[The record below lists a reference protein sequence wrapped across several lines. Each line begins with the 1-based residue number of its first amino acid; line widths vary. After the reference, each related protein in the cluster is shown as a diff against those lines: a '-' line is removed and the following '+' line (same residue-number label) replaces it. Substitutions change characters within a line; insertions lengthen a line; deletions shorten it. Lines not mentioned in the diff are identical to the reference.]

1 MNDRGYN
8 KRPSHISA
16 LILELHT
23 FTRIIFLVDCQQ
35 VPGQGRSN
43 DQDIQFTFN
52 LPIICKDVVLCKQ

>member
-16 LILELHT
+16 LILELHA
-23 FTRIIFLVDCQQ
+23 FTRVVFLVDCQR

-52 LPIICKDVVLCKQ
+52 FPIICKDVVLCKQ

>member
-16 LILELHT
+16 LILELHA
-23 FTRIIFLVDCQQ
+23 FTRVVFLVDCQQ
-35 VPGQGRSN
+35 VPGQGRSS

-52 LPIICKDVVLCKQ
+52 FPWE